1 MLPTEKFFLL
11 NSHAMK
17 DGEGSGFINNYMKI
31 ALVQAEIFWEDNDK
45 NLDHFSS
52 ILEKVKDVEI
62 FVLPEM
68 FNSGFTTNS
77 DSVGQTME
85 GKAVCWLQKMAT
97 KKDAVFV
104 ASLIILE
111 NTKRYNRLVWATP
124 NGDTKTMIRSTS
136 LGWLMST
143 IILHPETNVL

>member
-1 MLPTEKFFLL
+1 
-11 NSHAMK
+11 
-17 DGEGSGFINNYMKI
+17 
-31 ALVQAEIFWEDNDK
+31 
-45 NLDHFSS
+45 
-52 ILEKVKDVEI
+52 
-62 FVLPEM
+62 M

-85 GKAVCWLQKMAT
+85 GKAVCWLQKMAI

-104 ASLIILE
+104 ASLIIIE

-143 IILHPETNVL
+143 IILHPETNAL